1 MNNQLIRGNL
11 FLFSKPEP
19 ESKQFEKGER
29 FFLNQA
35 GTTESLFI
43 VLRVTKENQ
52 LILARAFP
60 TQQKNTCKVIIGRK
74 EYWVRFSN
82 LLFAER
88 KWLSDITIYQGR
100 CSYGNISKIYS
111 CYNNWKEQIKKQA
124 REKALALGSLWGERS
139 PMR

>member
-52 LILARAFP
+52 LIL
-60 TQQKNTCKVIIGRK
+60 GR
-74 EYWVRFSN
+74 
-82 LLFAER
+82 L
-88 KWLSDITIYQGR
+88 
-100 CSYGNISKIYS
+100 
-111 CYNNWKEQIKKQA
+111 
-124 REKALALGSLWGERS
+124 
-139 PMR
+139 

>member
-88 KWLSDITIYQGR
+88 KWLSEDR
-100 CSYGNISKIYS
+100 KSVV
-111 CYNNWKEQIKKQA
+111 
-124 REKALALGSLWGERS
+124 
-139 PMR
+139 

>member
-100 CSYGNISKIYS
+100 CSYGIMNAETAGNLDFSGLPAFFVTNLLLVQCSI
-111 CYNNWKEQIKKQA
+111 
-124 REKALALGSLWGERS
+124 
-139 PMR
+139 

>member
-60 TQQKNTCKVIIGRK
+60 TQQKNTCKVIILTAISPNSIYLRK
-74 EYWVRFSN
+74 
-82 LLFAER
+82 
-88 KWLSDITIYQGR
+88 THH
-100 CSYGNISKIYS
+100 SKAQEV
-111 CYNNWKEQIKKQA
+111 C
-124 REKALALGSLWGERS
+124 
-139 PMR
+139 PMM